1 MELSEL
7 EELKKRAKILKKA
20 VIELTLAKG
29 EAHLGGSF
37 SEIEILI
44 SLYDKILKEEDKF
57 LLSKGHCAY
66 PMYILLRERGYDPK
80 ISAHPDI
87 DESNKIYCTTGS
99 LGHGLP
105 IGIGMAL
112 ARKKKNKP
120 GRIYV
125 LMGDGECQEGTTWE
139 SFLIAA
145 HHKLNNL
152 IVIIDRNKLQ
162 ALDKIENVLSL
173 GDLAE
178 KFRTFGWYVSE
189 VNGHN
194 FSELIEALK
203 INIIEK
209 PHVIIA
215 NTIKGNGVS
224 YMENDPK
231 WHTRLPT
238 PEELKIAYEELK

>member
-1 MELSEL
+1 MEVFEQL
-7 EELKKRAKILKKA
+7 EEKAKKLRLE
-20 VIELTLAKG
+20 VLELTMDKK

-57 LLSKGHCAY
+57 ILSKGHACY
-66 PMYILLRERGYDPK
+66 PLYILLAEKGCTPK

-87 DESNKIYCTTGS
+87 DEMNKIYCTTGS

-105 IGIGMAL
+105 IGVGMAL
-112 ARKKKNKP
+112 ARKKKKKS
-120 GRIYV
+120 GKIYV

-145 HHKLNNL
+145 HHNL
-152 IVIIDRNKLQ
+152 DNLTVIVDNNKLQ
-162 ALDKIENVLSL
+162 ALDKTETILSL
-173 GDLAE
+173 GDLVE
-178 KFRTFGWYVSE
+178 KMKSFGWHFSE
-189 VNGHN
+189 VDGHN
-194 FSELIEALK
+194 FPELIRAMETNV
-203 INIIEK
+203 IGK

-215 NTIKGNGVS
+215 HTVKGKGIS

-231 WHTRLPT
+231 WHTRFPT